1 MSKWR
6 FAPSNNGI
14 LVTPRSHKPTA
25 TERAYA
31 AGLTDGEGCISIV
44 KQVIPER
51 KNPSYRLRLAV
62 TQNDFATLVNYVHCV
77 GVATKVR
84 PVKRDARQNRQV
96 WTISYDGPQAYAVL
110 GQLHRYLVRK
120 KPESR
125 AAMDFVEKGRIG
137 LHPGRGGTPARYWK
151 VREACFRKLKKLK

>member
-31 AGLTDGEGCISIV
+31 AGLTDGEGCVSII
-44 KQVIPER
+44 KQAVPGR
-51 KNPSYRLRLAV
+51 KNPTYRLRLDMM
-62 TQNDFATLVNYVHCV
+62 QNDFATLVNYIHCV

-84 PVKRDARQNRQV
+84 PVKRADGQNRQV
-96 WTISYDGPQAYAVL
+96 WRIGYDGPQAYEVL
-110 GQLHRYLVRK
+110 SRLHRFLVRK

-125 AAMDFVEKGRIG
+125 TAMDFVEKGRIG
-137 LHPGRGGTPARYWK
+137 LHPGCGGTPARYWK
-151 VREACFRKLKKLK
+151 VREACYRKLKKLK